1 MGNLQRENGVHRLLN
16 RPRSRKQ
23 DRRQTTFAGVLAIPD
38 APDRDPVRIER
49 RDIEIRTSRSGGP
62 GGQNVNKVETAVEI
76 RHRPTGKRVQ
86 SREHRTQGANRK
98 TAIRKLTRALETELQ
113 ALDRRERPVHQV
125 DFGRQRRSYT
135 LWPYQ
140 LIKDEVTGKRTRRAK
155 AVLEGGPELDEIA
168 QP

>member
-1 MGNLQRENGVHRLLN
+1 M
-16 RPRSRKQ
+16 
-23 DRRQTTFAGVLAIPD
+23 LAIPD

-76 RHRPTGKRVQ
+76 RHRPTGRRVQ

-98 TAIRKLTRALETELQ
+98 TAMRKLASALETEIQ
-113 ALDRRERPVHQV
+113 ARDRPERPTHQV

-140 LIKDEVTGKRTRRAK
+140 LIKDEVTGKKNPPSEERYSKAAPNSTRSRDRRKPSSARQARPPDRK
-155 AVLEGGPELDEIA
+155 S
-168 QP
+168 

>member
-1 MGNLQRENGVHRLLN
+1 M
-16 RPRSRKQ
+16 
-23 DRRQTTFAGVLAIPD
+23 LAIPD

-98 TAIRKLTRALETELQ
+98 TAIQKLTKALETELQ
-113 ALDRRERPVHQV
+113 ALDQRERPAHQV

-168 QP
+168 QS

>member
-1 MGNLQRENGVHRLLN
+1 M
-16 RPRSRKQ
+16 
-23 DRRQTTFAGVLAIPD
+23 LAIP
-38 APDRDPVRIER
+38 APRERDPVQIDR

-76 RHRPTGKRVQ
+76 RHRPTGKRVR

-98 TAIRKLTRALETELQ
+98 TAMKKLATILEREIRE
-113 ALDRRERPVHQV
+113 DERPDRPAHQV

-140 LIKDEVTGKRTRRAK
+140 LVKDEVTGKRTRRTK
-155 AVLEGGPELDEIA
+155 NVLEGGPELDELA

>member
-1 MGNLQRENGVHRLLN
+1 M
-16 RPRSRKQ
+16 
-23 DRRQTTFAGVLAIPD
+23 
-38 APDRDPVRIER
+38 
-49 RDIEIRTSRSGGP
+49 TSRSEPREPEVP

-76 RHRPTGKRVQ
+76 RHRPTGKRVR

-98 TAIRKLTRALETELQ
+98 TAIRKLAKALETELQ
-113 ALDRRERPVHQV
+113 ARDRPERPTHQV

-140 LIKDEVTGKRTRRAK
+140 LIKDEVTGKRTHRVK

-168 QP
+168 EP